1 MKHLFLSSC
10 IAAACLLLP
19 PPLRAAETTVHFTSG
34 ETIPDDDTTGL
45 ADNRIVQSGIT
56 QLTEVEVHLEIA
68 GGWNGDLYA
77 HLVHDDGYAVLLNR
91 CGRTESSDA
100 GSSASGFDITLSDNA
115 VTDVHL
121 VESAGT
127 VSGLLQPAARDV
139 NPQASYDTTART
151 EYLSSF
157 QGLPASGEWTLF
169 LVDSAGGNV
178 STLVSWG
185 LTLRGTGTPESF
197 YDAWAAGLTGP
208 DASLAA
214 SPKGDGLKNLIKY
227 AFNLKA
233 LSPDSRRLV
242 FGAGG
247 TAGLPAQQVVR
258 GATTTSLTVEYLR
271 RRDSGLIYTPM
282 RSPDLAPF
290 SFVPMSGVETVE
302 ILNANWERVSITE
315 ILDSLANPR
324 MFSTVEVR
332 YP

>member
-10 IAAACLLLP
+10 IAAACLLLRT
-19 PPLRAAETTVHFTSG
+19 PLRAAETTVHFTSG

-45 ADNRIVQSGIT
+45 ADDRIVHSGIT
-56 QLTEVEVHLEIA
+56 QLTDVEVHLEIA

-77 HLVHDDGYAVLLNR
+77 HLVHEDGYAVLLNR
-91 CGRTESSDA
+91 SGRTESSDA
-100 GSSASGFDITLSDNA
+100 GSAASGFDITLSDNA

-121 VESAGT
+121 VESAGS

-139 NPQASYDTTART
+139 NPQLAIDTTPRT
-151 EYLSSF
+151 GYLSSF

-169 LVDSAGGNV
+169 LVDAAGGNV

-197 YDAWAAGLTGP
+197 YDEWAAGLTGDDRLL
-208 DASLAA
+208 DAT
-214 SPKGDGLKNLIKY
+214 PQGDGLKNLLKY
-227 AFNLKA
+227 AFNLNA
-233 LSPDSRRLV
+233 MAPDARRLV

-247 TAGLPAQQVVR
+247 TAGLPAQHFVR
-258 GATTTSLTVEYLR
+258 GAGSISITVEYLR

-282 RSPDLAPF
+282 RSPDLSAL
-290 SFVPMSGVETVE
+290 SFVPMGGEEIVEA
-302 ILNANWERVSITE
+302 IDANWDRVRITE
-315 ILDSLANPR
+315 ILDAATHPR
-324 MFSTVEVR
+324 IFCTVEVQ

>member
-1 MKHLFLSSC
+1 MKHPL
-10 IAAACLLLP
+10 IATCMAASCLLTLT
-19 PPLRAAETTVHFTSG
+19 PLRAAETNVHFTSG

-45 ADNRIVQSGIT
+45 ADNRIVYSGIT

-77 HLVHDDGYAVLLNR
+77 HLVHEDGYAVLLNR
-91 CGRTESSDA
+91 SGRTESSDA

-121 VESAGT
+121 VESAGMVT
-127 VSGLLQPAARDV
+127 GWLQPAARDV
-139 NPQASYDTTART
+139 NPQLAYDTSART

-169 LVDSAGGNV
+169 LVDAAGGNV

-185 LTLRGTGTPESF
+185 LTLRGTGTPQSF
-197 YDAWAAGLTGP
+197 YDEWAAGLTGDDRLP
-208 DASLAA
+208 DAT
-214 SPKGDGLKNLIKY
+214 PQGDGLKNLLKY
-227 AFNLKA
+227 AFNLNA
-233 LSPDSRRLV
+233 LAPDARSLV
-242 FGAGG
+242 FGQGG

-258 GATTTSLTVEYLR
+258 DANTIRITIEYLR

-282 RSPDLAPF
+282 RSPDLSDQ

-302 ILNANWERVSITE
+302 TIDANWERVLVTE
-315 ILDSLANPR
+315 TLDPATHPR
-324 MFSTVEVR
+324 MFCVVEVQF
-332 YP
+332 P